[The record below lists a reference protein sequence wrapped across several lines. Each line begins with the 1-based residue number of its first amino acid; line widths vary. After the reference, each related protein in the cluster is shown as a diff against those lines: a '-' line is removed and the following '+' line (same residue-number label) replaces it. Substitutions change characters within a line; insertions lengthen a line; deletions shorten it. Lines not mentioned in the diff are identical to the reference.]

1 MSRDLT
7 PFIDVL
13 YSIDALKGYLLTND
27 VNAKLPW
34 GYSIL
39 LVACQFQQ
47 MDAVNYLID
56 NTTAN
61 VHHRDRD
68 NENAIFKLV
77 QGYNGGTKVKKT
89 KIEHAVLVLIQ
100 KGVPVV
106 NENKHGHPI
115 LCKSLF
121 GYNHVSYDF
130 RVSMVRMLL
139 ENGAYLR
146 VKFCNEL
153 QQDQRKMY
161 NELVAQCEVQKR
173 MRLRLWL
180 TFMRQTDIAKVTLG
194 VQQASQDEDQP
205 MEV

>member
-1 MSRDLT
+1 
-7 PFIDVL
+7 
-13 YSIDALKGYLLTND
+13 
-27 VNAKLPW
+27 
-34 GYSIL
+34 
-39 LVACQFQQ
+39 
-47 MDAVNYLID
+47 
-56 NTTAN
+56 
-61 VHHRDRD
+61 
-68 NENAIFKLV
+68 
-77 QGYNGGTKVKKT
+77 
-89 KIEHAVLVLIQ
+89 
-100 KGVPVV
+100 
-106 NENKHGHPI
+106 
-115 LCKSLF
+115 
-121 GYNHVSYDF
+121 
-130 RVSMVRMLL
+130 MLL